1 MFMKHIHVVEALS
14 CITLSLLGFIT
25 YNVYQLVPQITTTL
39 GNINDV
45 LTIADDFNEVLDT
58 AHDFI
63 VSVDDILDSVDDI
76 LDSVDDI
83 FYSIENVTDSVQELK
98 DLYTYKNVEFYY
110 NGSTPEYR

>member
-76 LDSVDDI
+76 